1 MQRKDSLY
9 QNFVRILEEELQ
21 PAMGCTEP
29 IALAYAAAKVR
40 EALGKRPER
49 MKVALSGNLMKNVK
63 SVIVPN
69 TGGLRGIETSV
80 AAGAAAGAA
89 ERELEVI
96 SSVNEAGREAI
107 RAFLREVS
115 IQVERLESPSVLD
128 MELTVWAGDDTAL
141 IRITDRH
148 TNIVSLQRN
157 GEELPRAE
165 QGGKQ
170 DAPAEK
176 AGRNLLSVERIVEF
190 ADCLNVEDVRSVL
203 ERQVSCNMAIA
214 QEGLDH
220 KYGAGIGR
228 TLLEDGGSLK
238 NKVKSMA
245 AAGSDA
251 RMSGCEL
258 PVVINSGSG
267 NQGITASVPVVVWA
281 REKGYSAERM
291 YRALAVSNLLA
302 IHQKAYI
309 GVLSA
314 YCGAVSAGSASA
326 AGIAYL
332 EGGGYDAVAHTMVNA
347 LAITSGVICDGAKAS
362 CAGKIAVAVESGI
375 LGYQMYRQGHQF
387 WGGDGIV
394 SKGVDQTIRNVGELA
409 RDGMKET
416 DRKIVEL
423 MLDNLSSAPGA
434 VETGK
439 C

>member
-96 SSVNEAGREAI
+96 STVDEAGREAI
-107 RAFLREVS
+107 RAFLREVP

-128 MELTVWAGDDTAL
+128 MELTAWAGDDTAL

-157 GEELPRAE
+157 GKELPRAE
-165 QGGKQ
+165 QGETQ
-170 DAPAEK
+170 DTPADK
-176 AGRNLLSVERIVEF
+176 ADRGLLSVERIVEF
-190 ADCLNVEDVRSVL
+190 ADCLDVEDVRSVL
-203 ERQVSCNMAIA
+203 ERQVSYNMAIA
-214 QEGLDH
+214 QEGMEH
-220 KYGAGIGR
+220 EYGAGIGR

-281 REKGYSAERM
+281 REKGYE
-291 YRALAVSNLLA
+291 
-302 IHQKAYI
+302 AYI

-423 MLDNLSSAPGA
+423 MLDNLSSASGA
-434 VETGK
+434 VETGN